1 MFDPISLLIAG
12 AICSIAA
19 YTIVYYAYL
28 TWRIIADISPEI
40 LAEVEDVC
48 GRDIKNAVI
57 DAAMRVARKG
67 KLSVELVDLLDSI
80 NRIKS
85 ARINVLQ
92 SDDLSPHTK
101 EKISQ
106 QLKEALSQKELESK

>member
-1 MFDPISLLIAG
+1 MQF
-12 AICSIAA
+12 
-19 YTIVYYAYL
+19 
-28 TWRIIADISPEI
+28 
-40 LAEVEDVC
+40 
-48 GRDIKNAVI
+48 AV
-57 DAAMRVARKG
+57 
-67 KLSVELVDLLDSI
+67 SDLLDSI

-92 SDDLSPHTK
+92 SDDLSPHPR